1 MLRPTIAR
9 IATQTAD
16 RPAAEA
22 SERLVWHIL
31 RNRNF
36 APFFAGN
43 LLSTIGSFFQM
54 VAQSLLIFQLT
65 HASLAVGA
73 ISFAQ
78 SIGTLVLGPWAG
90 TIADRTDKRRL
101 LIATQL
107 LSMAAA
113 AMVAVATFLGIVSVP
128 WLIAGAVALG
138 LSSTFGQPVTYSLV
152 PALVPPQDLRA
163 SLQMYSIT
171 FNISRIAG
179 PVLGVLTITSFGY
192 GWAFAANAVSFL
204 FLIGALLI
212 VHPREVARPAI
223 PPRVGDL
230 GRLLTSNRRIGLLL
244 LLVVA
249 MVMTYDPIQ
258 TLAPALVDKVF
269 QAPEQW
275 VGYFLGA
282 LGASAIAGTLLT
294 KRESSLARVCAFLG
308 LFSLGMAW
316 YALAPVP
323 YLALLGPLIGG
334 AGYLQSNTGAQVLL
348 LREAGEERSGQMMAL
363 FLMAFSGVRPLIS
376 LLDGALADS
385 VGVRQAGVLMVL
397 PGLAIAVTALVLSG
411 RSRWSARTVP

>member
-1 MLRPTIAR
+1 
-9 IATQTAD
+9 
-16 RPAAEA
+16 
-22 SERLVWHIL
+22 
-31 RNRNF
+31 
-36 APFFAGN
+36 
-43 LLSTIGSFFQM
+43 
-54 VAQSLLIFQLT
+54 
-65 HASLAVGA
+65 
-73 ISFAQ
+73 
-78 SIGTLVLGPWAG
+78 
-90 TIADRTDKRRL
+90 
-101 LIATQL
+101 
-107 LSMAAA
+107 
-113 AMVAVATFLGIVSVP
+113 
-128 WLIAGAVALG
+128 
-138 LSSTFGQPVTYSLV
+138 VTYSLV
-152 PALVPPQDLRA
+152 PALVPPEDLRA

-204 FLIGALLI
+204 FLIAALL
-212 VHPREVARPAI
+212 VVEPRDVPRPAI
-223 PPRVGDL
+223 PPRVRDL
-230 GRLLTSNRRIGLLL
+230 GRLIASNRRIPILL

-258 TLAPALVDKVF
+258 TLAPALVEKGF
-269 QAPEQW
+269 HAPEQW

-294 KRESSLARVCAFLG
+294 KRESTLPRVCLFLG

-376 LLDGALADS
+376 LVDGALADN
-385 VGVRQAGVLMVL
+385 VGVRQAGLLMVL
-397 PGLAIAVTALVLSG
+397 PGLAVAVAALTLAG
-411 RSRWSARTVP
+411 RARHSEAALP